1 VNGRGPTD
9 ESNPDDGGPDA
20 PDGPTSRS
28 SGSDSADEGPLHLL
42 SVWNPSYADDAMDRH
57 LEVLLEWARRRD
69 EGEAQEEDVYVWWG
83 KLRSPRREEP
93 LPHRDEVLSLS
104 EQIAAGIDTHLYLT
118 DHRSLYVAR
127 LVEVTDDPVLEE
139 TPGELD
145 HMPGYYQDHEVDF
158 WFRIWDLRRLVQN
171 DTPAVIEELK
181 RLRNVRYHDRPV
193 SLYGGLVDLPLL
205 VRREEPA
212 GWFDDLELLTGG
224 RRWAERDATLRG
236 ETERISRELR
246 HNLLGERVWA
256 ALEPATRTFLASAE
270 AVFRARRDDPQFDF
284 SGPVVEYAKAVET
297 ELNALVF
304 GPLREA
310 LGEKAP
316 DEQRVRIDGRTVDLG
331 GRVSHQSLGT
341 LRNLLEHDGTV
352 RTGLKSAL
360 GRDGKWL
367 VDELPYRLK
376 PIVEMRN
383 PAAHDALADP
393 EEVKHRR
400 RRILGIGC
408 EGLLV
413 RVVKGKG

>member
-1 VNGRGPTD
+1 MTPEPDV
-9 ESNPDDGGPDA
+9 SSDDGPV
-20 PDGPTSRS
+20 
-28 SGSDSADEGPLHLL
+28 HLL

-57 LEVLLEWARRRD
+57 LEVLLDWAERRD
-69 EGEAQEEDVYVWWG
+69 RGEADEEDVYVWWG
-83 KLRSPRREEP
+83 KLRSPRREEA
-93 LPHRDEVLSLS
+93 LPHREEVLALE
-104 EQIAAGIDTHLYLT
+104 EQIEAGVDTHLYLT

-158 WFRIWDLRRLVQN
+158 WFRVWDLRRLVHN
-171 DTPAVIEELK
+171 DTPAVVEELK
-181 RLRNVRYHDRPV
+181 QLRNVRYHDRPV

-205 VRREEPA
+205 VRREDGA
-212 GWFDDLELLTGG
+212 GWFDDMELLTGG

-236 ETERISRELR
+236 ETDRTARSLR
-246 HNLLGERVWA
+246 DDLLGPRVWD

-270 AVFRARRDDPQFDF
+270 AVFRSRRDDPGFDF
-284 SGPVVEYAKAVET
+284 SGPVVEYAKSVET

-304 GPLREA
+304 GTLREA
-310 LGEKAP
+310 LGGKPPSE
-316 DEQRVRIDGRTVDLG
+316 RRIKLDGRTVDAG
-331 GRVSHQSLGT
+331 GHVPHQSLGT
-341 LRNLLEHDGTV
+341 LRNLLEHEGTV
-352 RTGLKSAL
+352 RTALKSAL
-360 GRDGKWL
+360 GRDGEWL
-367 VDELPYRLK
+367 VDELPYQLK

-393 EEVKHRR
+393 QEVRHRR

-413 RVVKGKG
+413 RVVKAGLETR